1 MHVIDPLPSWHD
13 GPNKQ
18 AILDFIQR
26 TTDHNS
32 PFYVE
37 HAARIAVFDNDGTL
51 WLEKPE
57 VTEVVFITD
66 RLEHHPEQAV
76 TAGNSFFGGVFGSA
90 LGGVLSK
97 FRHFLAVIISDIL
110 ADSRWLIRA
119 FIDGVSSDEYKL
131 WAQSWLAQAKHPRFQ
146 RPYTELVYQPMLEV
160 LKLFA
165 EHGFKNYIVSGGS
178 NYFVRAMCEPC
189 YLIPPEQAIGSQLL
203 TRLTEHSGQLQV
215 ELRPIPWFFDNGAG
229 KVLAIESRIDRQPIA
244 AFGNSSGDIK
254 MLRWASSTPGALCMM
269 VHHTDAER
277 EYQYSP
283 GSKVLDAANQYGW
296 PLIDMKNDWRQIF
309 PAVLPGQ
316 SSQHNALEPLQKIVP
331 EAIPD

>member
-1 MHVIDPLPSWHD
+1 MHHIDPLPSWHD
-13 GPNKQ
+13 SANKQ

-51 WLEKPE
+51 WVEKPN

-66 RLEHHPEQAV
+66 LLKHNPDQAV
-76 TAGNSFFGGVFGSA
+76 TDGDSFFGGLFGLA
-90 LGGVLSK
+90 LGGILSK
-97 FRHFLAVIISDIL
+97 FRHFLAVKIKQIL
-110 ADSRWLIRA
+110 ADGRWLIRE
-119 FIDGVSSDEYKL
+119 FIDGLSTDEYKL
-131 WAQSWLAQAKHPRFQ
+131 WAQQWLAQAKHPRFQ
-146 RPYTELVYQPMLEV
+146 RPYPELVYQPMLEV
-160 LKLFA
+160 LQLFA

-178 NYFVRAMCEPC
+178 NYFVRAMCETC
-189 YLIPPEQAIGSQLL
+189 YRIPPEQAIGSQLL
-203 TRLTEHSGQLQV
+203 TRLTEHHGQLQV

-229 KVLAIESRIDRQPIA
+229 KVLAIESRIDRHPIA

-254 MLRWASSTPGALCMM
+254 MLRWAGSTPGALCMM

-283 GSKVLDAANQYGW
+283 GSKVLAAAKQYDW
-296 PLIDMKNDWRQIF
+296 PLIDMKNDWRQLF
-309 PAVLPGQ
+309 PDDVTPTPPVA
-316 SSQHNALEPLQKIVP
+316 ATTMT
-331 EAIPD
+331 AD

>member
-1 MHVIDPLPSWHD
+1 MLMNDPLPSWHD
-13 GPNKQ
+13 GANKQ

-26 TTDHNS
+26 TTDHTS
-32 PFYVE
+32 PYFVE

-51 WLEKPE
+51 WLEKPH
-57 VTEVVFITD
+57 VTEIVFISD
-66 RLEHHPEQAV
+66 LLQQHSAQAV
-76 TAGNSFFGGVFGSA
+76 TDGNSLFGGVFGGA

-97 FRHFLAVIISDIL
+97 ARHFLAMKMKTVLSDG
-110 ADSRWLIRA
+110 RWLLRE
-119 FIDGVSSDEYKL
+119 FIDGVSTNQYKL
-131 WAQSWLAQAKHPRFQ
+131 WAQAWLAQAQHPRFE

-203 TRLTEHSGQLQV
+203 TRLSDHGDQLQV

-254 MLRWASSTPGALCMM
+254 MLRWASSKPGALCMM

-283 GSKVLDAANQYGW
+283 GSKVLDAAKQYGW

-309 PAVLPGQ
+309 PAVMPAQ
-316 SSQHNALEPLQKIVP
+316 TEPT
-331 EAIPD
+331 